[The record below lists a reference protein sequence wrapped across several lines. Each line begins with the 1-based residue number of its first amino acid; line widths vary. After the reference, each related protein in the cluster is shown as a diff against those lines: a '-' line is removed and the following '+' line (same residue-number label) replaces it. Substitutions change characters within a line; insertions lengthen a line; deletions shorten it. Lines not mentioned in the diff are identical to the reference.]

1 MTRRALPA
9 GRHSSN
15 PRRAMRLSAR
25 RWGSEMTTI
34 VVETR
39 IAAPIELCF
48 DLARDVAVHLETAS
62 STGERAVGGKTSG
75 LLDLG
80 DVVTFEAVHFGIR
93 QRLTSKIVE
102 FDRPNRFVD
111 EMVRGVFVS
120 LRHVH
125 EFVIEGESVVMRDTL
140 DWRSP
145 LGVLGVA
152 ADRLF
157 VKRHMR
163 AFLVGKQ
170 SQLKLYAERI
180 AGGAG

>member
-1 MTRRALPA
+1 
-9 GRHSSN
+9 
-15 PRRAMRLSAR
+15 
-25 RWGSEMTTI
+25 MTTI
-34 VVETR
+34 VVATR

-48 DLARDVAVHLETAS
+48 DLARDVEAHLETSS

-102 FDRPNRFVD
+102 FDRPSRFVD
-111 EMVRGVFVS
+111 EMVKGAFVS

-125 EFVIEGESVVMRDTL
+125 EFVVDGQSVVMRDTL
-140 DWRSP
+140 AWRSP
-145 LGVLGVA
+145 LGFLGVV
-152 ADRLF
+152 ADTLF

-163 AFLVGKQ
+163 AFMVKKQ
-170 SQLKLYAERI
+170 SQLKQYAERTTH
-180 AGGAG
+180 GAG